1 MFTLRVS
8 IHFLFWFF
16 LYGLLFSFY
25 LVFIY
30 LPFIYP
36 IFSPHF
42 VSLTDSSTCWSTNLL
57 PLVFLMYNIYLFRP
71 LCIVFFHLC
80 LISFSLISFFIS
92 KLFNY
97 WLFVLSLQNPFLQ
110 VEQIEC
116 SDGPSILLNLF
127 GSKKNS
133 FILDLY
139 FCFLHSILHM
149 FSFFSCLSLIASM
162 LPKYPRIFL
171 HSMHVSNQI
180 FFLRTIFLH
189 LLYLLFIYL
198 PLIDLFFCTHF
209 VLLIFDWL
217 THLFLIHSW
226 FCFLNI

>member
-1 MFTLRVS
+1 MLNCSHVS
-8 IHFLFWFF
+8 IFCVCSLFVYQFISCFDFF
-16 LYGLLFSFY
+16 IYGLLFSFY

-30 LPFIYP
+30 LPFIYL

-97 WLFVLSLQNPFLQ
+97 WLFILSLQNPFLQ

-116 SDGPSILLNLF
+116 SDGPSILLNLS
-127 GSKKNS
+127 GSKITHS
-133 FILDLY
+133 FWIY
-139 FCFLHSILHM
+139 ISVFGIHFSTCFL
-149 FSFFSCLSLIASM
+149 FSHVCL
-162 LPKYPRIFL
+162 
-171 HSMHVSNQI
+171 
-180 FFLRTIFLH
+180 
-189 LLYLLFIYL
+189 
-198 PLIDLFFCTHF
+198 
-209 VLLIFDWL
+209 
-217 THLFLIHSW
+217 
-226 FCFLNI
+226 

>member
-1 MFTLRVS
+1 MYCFLSFVS
-8 IHFLFWFF
+8 YF
-16 LYGLLFSFY
+16 
-25 LVFIY
+25 VFIDFFFHFKIVQ
-30 LPFIYP
+30 LLIVRSFFAESFPPGWTNRMFWWTIYP
-36 IFSPHF
+36 SK
-42 VSLTDSSTCWSTNLL
+42 SLWFEN
-57 PLVFLMYNIYLFRP
+57 
-71 LCIVFFHLC
+71 
-80 LISFSLISFFIS
+80 
-92 KLFNY
+92 
-97 WLFVLSLQNPFLQ
+97 
-110 VEQIEC
+110 
-116 SDGPSILLNLF
+116 
-127 GSKKNS
+127 NS